1 MTIGIVRVALRRLSR
16 WCGAY
21 SDDVRLEAQTFG
33 SEGWKQLATALR
45 GKVVD
50 GDALP
55 IHIAQIAQAL
65 EERVKSCRLQRT
77 WIECE
82 EAQPRDFLRLLR
94 LAHKRRGE
102 EDQHGNESDA

>member
-33 SEGWKQLATALR
+33 SEGREPLAMTIG

-50 GDALP
+50 LDSLP
-55 IHIAQIAQAL
+55 IHIAEIAQPV
-65 EERVKSCRLQRT
+65 EKRVKS
-77 WIECE
+77 W
-82 EAQPRDFLRLLR
+82 
-94 LAHKRRGE
+94 
-102 EDQHGNESDA
+102 